1 MNREVIKAT
10 AWGLLVTMI
19 LGLLVVIGSRNLAHF
34 DAALVAY
41 TFAVLFATFGLT
53 YRYAMWLQ
61 RPPTAVYWR
70 QGWRTFF
77 RMGNWRNQARHWGYW
92 VFNDIVIN
100 RFIWSRTWLRGLT
113 HSLIMW
119 GCILAIGIT
128 FPLVFGWLHFQ
139 AIPDELEWYRA
150 YIFGFP
156 TFAFPVESIAGF
168 LLFHGLVWSSFL
180 VIAGVMLAMRRRM
193 REEGAAAV
201 QLFAEDFLPLILL
214 FAVSVTGLMLT
225 ASYTWLKGYAY
236 DFLAILHA
244 ITVIATFL
252 WLPFGKFFHIFQRP
266 AQIGVR
272 FYKEV
277 GEQEEAALCRRCGHP
292 FTSRVHV
299 EDLIHTEKALG
310 YRYEIPNS
318 PVEHYQWICPPC
330 RRAMFA
336 AAQGRLWTG
345 IHGGG
350 PLGDFDTP
358 APAGAGADST
368 TITRRPMP
376 VYASPG
382 IGDGPLGSEDARNF
396 HP

>member
-1 MNREVIKAT
+1 MRREVIKAT
-10 AWGLLVTMI
+10 AWGLLAT
-19 LGLLVVIGSRNLAHF
+19 LVLAALIVIGSRNLSHF

-41 TFAVLFATFGLT
+41 TFSTLFATFGLT

-77 RMGNWRNQARHWGYW
+77 RLGGWRERAGHWWRW
-92 VFNDIVIN
+92 VFNDVLIN
-100 RFIWSRTWLRGLT
+100 RFIWSRDWLRGIT
-113 HSLIMW
+113 HLLIMW
-119 GCILAIGIT
+119 GCVLAIAIT
-128 FPLVFGWLHFQ
+128 FPLVFGWLHFRS
-139 AIPDELEWYRA
+139 IPGDLGWYRA

-156 TFAFPVESIAGF
+156 TFAFPVESIFGF

-193 REEGAAAV
+193 REEGAAAL
-201 QLFAEDFLPLILL
+201 QLYAEDILPLVLL

-225 ASYTWLKGYAY
+225 ASYTWMKGYAY
-236 DFLAILHA
+236 DFIAILHA

-277 GEQEEAALCRRCGHP
+277 GEREEVAHCRRCGHA
-292 FTSRVHV
+292 FTSRQHV
-299 EDLIHTEKALG
+299 EDLIETEERLG
-310 YRYEIPNS
+310 YRYTIPNQ
-318 PVEHYQWICPPC
+318 PAEHYQWICPPC

-336 AAQGRLWTG
+336 LAQGRLWMGRRGG
-345 IHGGG
+345 IA
-350 PLGDFDTP
+350 LAEGDGTQ
-358 APAGAGADST
+358 A
-368 TITRRPMP
+368 PMP
-376 VYASPG
+376 VYVNPG
-382 IGDGPLGSEDARNF
+382 IGEGPLGHEDARNF